1 MPVYEYNALTGKG
14 KTTKGIINAES
25 LSAAKSRLKSTGL
38 YPVSV
43 IEAESEKK
51 KTIERIKQVS
61 FFSKSVKTS
70 ELAIFTRQLASL
82 IASGFPLVSA
92 IGALI
97 AQLSNP
103 FFQKKISQIKEAI
116 EEGQS
121 FAGSL
126 EEHSD
131 IFNPVYINMVK
142 AGESSGTLDL
152 VLDRLAS
159 IIESRHMLA
168 TKLKTAMAYPVL
180 MCIIGTLILFLLMT
194 YIVPNI
200 TSIFTDMN
208 QALPW
213 PTRLLITVSN
223 FFRSFWWLLIG
234 IIALTPTVLYRIR
247 EKPGG
252 RKKIDGLMLK
262 IPLIGTLIQ
271 KIGAARFARTL
282 GSLLA
287 NGVPILTSLEIV
299 ETVVNN
305 VLFTEAVQKAS
316 KAVEQ
321 GKSLGE
327 SLADSAILPHIAIQ
341 MITVGEQSGNLESML
356 ERAAD
361 IFENEVESTVAT
373 ITSLMEPIMILAM
386 GIVVGFIVVA
396 ICLPIFEMNQ
406 LIK

>member
-1 MPVYEYNALTGKG
+1 MPVYEYNALTVKG
-14 KTTKGIINAES
+14 KTTKGIINADS
-25 LSAAKSRLKSTGL
+25 LSSAKARLKTSGL

-43 IEAESEKK
+43 TEAESSEEKAMG
-51 KTIERIKQVS
+51 RIKGSSLFVRG
-61 FFSKSVKTS
+61 VKTS
-70 ELAIFTRQLASL
+70 ELALFTRQMASL
-82 IASGFPLVSA
+82 ITSGFPLVSA
-92 IGALI
+92 LSALI
-97 AQLSNP
+97 AQIKNP
-103 FFQKKISQIKEAI
+103 NFKKIVSQIKESI

-126 EEHSD
+126 EEHKEV
-131 IFNPVYINMVK
+131 FNPVYVNMVK

-152 VLDRLAS
+152 VLDRLAG
-159 IIESRHMLA
+159 IIESRHML
-168 TKLKTAMAYPVL
+168 TTRLQTAMAYPIL
-180 MCIIGTLILFLLMT
+180 MSIIGTLILFLLMT

-213 PTRLLITVSN
+213 PTRFLVSVSN
-223 FFRSFWWLLIG
+223 FFRSFWWLILALIAS
-234 IIALTPTVLYRIR
+234 IPAVIHSI
-247 EKPGG
+247 
-252 RKKIDGLMLK
+252 RKKPEGRRTLDRLTMK
-262 IPLIGTLIQ
+262 IPLIGTLLQ
-271 KIGAARFARTL
+271 KVGAARFARTL
-282 GSLLA
+282 GSLLG

-305 VLFTEAVQKAS
+305 VLFSEAVKKAA
-316 KAVEQ
+316 KEVEQ

-327 SLADSAILPHIAIQ
+327 SLSDTDILPHIAIQ
-341 MITVGEQSGNLESML
+341 MINVGEQSGNLESML

-373 ITSLMEPIMILAM
+373 LTSLMEPIMILAM

>member
-1 MPVYEYNALTGKG
+1 MPVYEYNALNIKG
-14 KTTKGIINAES
+14 KTTKGIINADS
-25 LSAAKSRLKSTGL
+25 LSAAKAKLKTSGL

-43 IEAESEKK
+43 TEAESADEKK
-51 KTIERIKQVS
+51 QGKLKGASILTRG
-61 FFSKSVKTS
+61 VKTS
-70 ELAIFTRQLASL
+70 ELALFTRQLASL
-82 IASGFPLVSA
+82 ITSGFPLVSA
-92 IGALI
+92 LSALI
-97 AQLSNP
+97 AQIKNP
-103 FFQKKISQIKEAI
+103 HFKKKISQIKEAI
-116 EEGQS
+116 EEGRS
-121 FAGSL
+121 FASAL

-131 IFNPVYINMVK
+131 VFNPVYVNMVK

-152 VLDRLAS
+152 VLDRLAG
-159 IIESRHMLA
+159 IIESRHML
-168 TKLKTAMAYPVL
+168 TTRLQTAMAYPIL
-180 MCIIGTLILFLLMT
+180 MSIIGTLILFLLMT

-208 QALPW
+208 QTLPW
-213 PTRLLITVSN
+213 PTRILIGASN
-223 FFRSFWWLLIG
+223 FFRSFWWL
-234 IIALTPTVLYRIR
+234 IIAAIASIPWIIHTIR
-247 EKPGG
+247 KKPDG
-252 RKKIDGLMLK
+252 RKALDRLTMK
-262 IPLIGTLIQ
+262 IPLFGSLIQ

-305 VLFTEAVQKAS
+305 VLFTEAVKKAA
-316 KAVEQ
+316 KEVEQ
-321 GKSLGE
+321 GRSLGE
-327 SLADSAILPHIAIQ
+327 SLSEADILPHIAIQ
-341 MITVGEQSGNLESML
+341 MINVGEQSGNLESML

>member
-1 MPVYEYNALTGKG
+1 MPVYEYNALNTKG
-14 KTTKGIINAES
+14 KSSKGIINAES
-25 LSAAKSRLKSTGL
+25 LSAAKARLKSTGL

-43 IEAESEKK
+43 SEAESEKSRTAQNVK
-51 KTIERIKQVS
+51 GIPFLSRG
-61 FFSKSVKTS
+61 VKTS
-70 ELAIFTRQLASL
+70 ELALFTRQLASL

-92 IGALI
+92 IGTI
-97 AQLSNP
+97 IVQIKNP
-103 FFQKKISQIKEAI
+103 YFQKKISQIKEAI

-126 EEHSD
+126 AEHAEV
-131 IFNPVYINMVK
+131 FNPVYINMVK

-152 VLDRLAS
+152 VLDRLAG
-159 IIESRHMLA
+159 IIENRHQLA
-168 TKLKTAMAYPVL
+168 TRLKTAMAYPVL
-180 MCIIGTLILFLLMT
+180 MSVIGTLILFLLMT

-213 PTRLLITVSN
+213 PTRLLVRVSG
-223 FFRSFWWLLIG
+223 FFRSFWWLMLLV
-234 IIALTPTVLYRIR
+234 IASTPAFIYRIKK
-247 EKPGG
+247 KPGG
-252 RKKIDGLMLK
+252 RLFLDRMILK
-262 IPLIGTLIQ
+262 IPLIGSLIQ
-271 KIGAARFARTL
+271 KIGAARFSRTL
-282 GSLLA
+282 GSLLG
-287 NGVPILTSLEIV
+287 NGVPIMTSLEIV

-305 VLFTEAVQKAS
+305 VLFSEAVKKAA
-316 KAVEQ
+316 KEVEQ

-327 SLADSAILPHIAIQ
+327 SLAESDILPHIAIQ
-341 MITVGEQSGNLESML
+341 MISVGEQSGNLESML

-361 IFENEVESTVAT
+361 IFEGEVESTVAT